1 MPTINLPAMT
11 EKLLFLYGISFEK
24 LVTPVSDEAPS
35 GLYLRY
41 EDLYFDIKKA
51 RTRDDDTLPVG
62 IWEHDLKKAEWSR
75 VIELAGN
82 ALAFKTKDVQ
92 LAVWLLE
99 AGIYKYGF
107 AGIAPALFVIENLC
121 SEFWDT
127 LHPNI
132 EFNDLEFRINPI
144 IWANEKLIPALRLI
158 PFIPTVE
165 GERPYT
171 WADWLKAN
179 ASVDKKARTKD
190 ELSQSAMILNGLTR
204 MSSTDLQALQANLDE
219 SLLSTVSLNKT
230 LNHLCG
236 ADAPSLANIENFLT
250 EVRGFLGVELKRRG
264 MGGLE
269 ASGESDDPIEEQNF
283 NISSDSE
290 LSAPRSSGRNETY
303 MQVEKAA
310 QTLLQIDPHSPAP
323 YLILQACRWGTMDT
337 RELYKEL
344 FVECGGQLNI
354 FDLLGVDSRAM
365 TDLGA

>member
-1 MPTINLPAMT
+1 MPTINLPVMK
-11 EKLLFLYGISFEK
+11 EKLLSLYGISFEK

-51 RTRDDDTLPVG
+51 RTRDDETLPVG
-62 IWEHDLKKAEWSR
+62 VWEHDLKKAEWTR

-82 ALAFKTKDVQ
+82 ALAVKTKDVQ
-92 LAVWLLE
+92 LSVWLLE

-121 SEFWDT
+121 SEFWDN

-158 PFIPTVE
+158 PFIPAVD
-165 GERPYT
+165 GEHPYS

-179 ASVDKKARTKD
+179 ANVDKKAKAKD
-190 ELSQSAMILNGLTR
+190 ESSQRALILNGLTR
-204 MSSTDLQALQANLDE
+204 ISSSDLEVLQNNLDE
-219 SLLSTVSLNKT
+219 SLLSTDSLNKT

-236 ADAPSLANIENFLT
+236 VDAPSLANIENFLT
-250 EVRGFLGVELKRRG
+250 EVRGFVGVELKRRG
-264 MGGLE
+264 MEILTTDEVSDEFVEEQGFSG
-269 ASGESDDPIEEQNF
+269 SNMGES
-283 NISSDSE
+283 SG
-290 LSAPRSSGRNETY
+290 PRSRGRNETY

-310 QTLLQIDPHSPAP
+310 QALLHIDPHSPAP

-365 TDLGA
+365 PDVGA